1 MIGDMTIGQLARCTG
16 LPVRTL
22 RFDADEGVLP
32 EADRTESGYRLFGPE
47 AVARGRLVRTLREL
61 GVGLADIKRVRAP
74 GRLRG
79 STDSRARVASD
90 ATESLRECRSR
101 RASAGLDGPT
111 QRVVPAV

>member
-22 RFDADEGVLP
+22 RVDADEGVLP

-47 AVARGRLVRTLREL
+47 AVACGRLVRTLREL

-74 GRLRG
+74 DACVAVPTVGLAWHQMPRSLCGNAGRG
-79 STDSRARVASD
+79 
-90 ATESLRECRSR
+90 
-101 RASAGLDGPT
+101 GH
-111 QRVVPAV
+111 QPALTVQPSG

>member
-79 STDSRARVASD
+79 SSRQSG
-90 ATESLRECRSR
+90 SR
-101 RASAGLDGPT
+101 GIRCHGVSAGMPVAAGISRP
-111 QRVVPAV
+111 